1 MASMSIADIEES
13 TPAIVLPSIRAL
25 AARWAA
31 DKQQDIADQMFDY
44 ITAGISS
51 LIDDDALTR
60 MARGTC
66 LGIVELVL
74 AMMEHGI
81 PADRAEPPVVAT
93 EYVRLI
99 AERGIPLEDV
109 LRSYRLGHACFAR
122 IWADAI
128 MELTQ
133 DSAEL
138 VRGVRETERFL
149 FAFIDVISS
158 KVSAVYLQQREHL
171 HSRISSARGDVVRA
185 ILAGDNVDITRAEV
199 ALGHCLTGPQLA
211 FISWTD
217 GDTTPLAQVAAAM
230 QETLRVPRPV
240 LVTSDDG
247 TLSGWFDMS
256 RGARLRIDAL
266 AVAAATAAPQAHVA
280 LGVTLPGPNGFRR
293 SRACAERTRRVIVLG
308 ANAPPTLTEW
318 KTIALVDALCAD
330 LDAAREL
337 ARVELRGLARGGD
350 HLEMLRRTAHAF
362 VVSGFSYAA
371 AAASLHIHR
380 NTALQRVKKAEAL
393 RGRPL
398 GDRPAELLAAL
409 ALLDTI
415 GPTLLDH

>member
-1 MASMSIADIEES
+1 MACMSIADIEES

-74 AMMEHGI
+74 AMMEHAI

-99 AERGIPLEDV
+99 ADRGIPLEDV

-122 IWADAI
+122 IWADGI

-185 ILAGDNVDITRAEV
+185 IMAGDSVDITRAEV

-217 GDTTPLAQVAAAM
+217 GDTPLAQVAAAM

-240 LVTSDDG
+240 LVASDDG

-266 AVAAATAAPQAHVA
+266 TAAAATAAPQAHVA
-280 LGVTLPGPNGFRR
+280 LGVTLPGLNGFRR
-293 SRACAERTRRVIVLG
+293 SHACAERTRRVIVLA
-308 ANAPPTLTEW
+308 ANASPTLTEW
-318 KTIALVDALCAD
+318 RTVALVDALCAD

-337 ARVELRGLARGGD
+337 VRVELRGLARGGD

-371 AAASLHIHR
+371 VAASLHIHR
-380 NTALQRVKKAEAL
+380 NTALLRVKKAEAL
-393 RGRPL
+393 RGSPL